1 MLIVGLALGAAALA
15 GGYLPTKDFVKRKL
29 RFVDVAQKPAV
40 PVIAGVAAAAV
51 AWPIAVFLPLITG
64 VTAVAFGVG
73 VGAGWRSGQRGGQS
87 GSSTDS

>member
-29 RFVDVAQKPAV
+29 RFVEVAQKPAV

-51 AWPIAVFLPLITG
+51 AWPIAALLPLITG
-64 VTAVAFGVG
+64 VTALAFGVG
-73 VGAGWRSGQRGGQS
+73 VGAGWRSGQG